1 MARKSNWND
10 DYWLYVM
17 QLYMRRPTGVKPL
30 YAKAAVDLSLEL
42 HILRP

>member
-30 YAKAAVDLSLEL
+30 YAKAAVDLSLEA
-42 HILRP
+42 